1 MAIRKLKYMIKIS
14 IFFLTSSKISLIE
27 YFITSILKMWFL
39 KSLKTKRFF
48 CIHFSYGTYILP
60 LLLALAFVSSRD
72 SGDKIELV
80 GDNRF
85 EEWTL
90 GILSMVE
97 PAAAGEL
104 LPARFN
110 DAGISRI
117 MVGDGELT
125 TGLGMSV
132 GRLASTD
139 SPGTWVSVGGGGL
152 SNVGRVLRKVFK

>member
-1 MAIRKLKYMIKIS
+1 
-14 IFFLTSSKISLIE
+14 
-27 YFITSILKMWFL
+27 
-39 KSLKTKRFF
+39 
-48 CIHFSYGTYILP
+48 
-60 LLLALAFVSSRD
+60 
-72 SGDKIELV
+72 
-80 GDNRF
+80 
-85 EEWTL
+85 
-90 GILSMVE
+90 MVE

-139 SPGTWVSVGGGGL
+139 SPGT
-152 SNVGRVLRKVFK
+152 